1 MCETTGSVLPQ
12 SSRPASPPND
22 VRIRVDAER
31 LPRPRIKS
39 KFHIWFVCPGLA
51 ARMPDRRSACVA
63 FQLWA
68 PRELR
73 SRGE

>member
-1 MCETTGSVLPQ
+1 
-12 SSRPASPPND
+12 
-22 VRIRVDAER
+22 
-31 LPRPRIKS
+31 
-39 KFHIWFVCPGLA
+39 
-51 ARMPDRRSACVA
+51 MPDRRSACVA

>member
-1 MCETTGSVLPQ
+1 MRETAGSVLPQ
-12 SSRPASPPND
+12 SFKPASPSKD
-22 VRIRVDAER
+22 VRIRVPTER
-31 LPRPRIKS
+31 LLRHRIKS
-39 KFHIWFVCPGLA
+39 KFGIWFVCPGLA